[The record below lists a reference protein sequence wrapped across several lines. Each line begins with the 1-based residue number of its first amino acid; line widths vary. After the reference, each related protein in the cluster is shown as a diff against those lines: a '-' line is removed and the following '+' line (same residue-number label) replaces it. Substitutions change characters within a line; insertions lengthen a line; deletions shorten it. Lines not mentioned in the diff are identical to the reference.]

1 MSLPLTD
8 PFTDF
13 TEREEEVLGL
23 LAQGLTNPEIASRMF
38 ISVNTVRTHYQ
49 NIMLKIS
56 LEPMTIRE
64 LIVWAVRAGY

>member
-13 TEREEEVLGL
+13 TEREEEVLRL
-23 LAQGLTNPEIASRMF
+23 LAKGLSNPEIASRLF

-49 NIMLKIS
+49 HIMLKIS
-56 LEPMTIRE
+56 PDPMTIRQ